1 MSLTEM
7 LKKNSPTKQNKSFEN
22 QNKSFENQNKG
33 KTQHL
38 TEPPIFLK
46 EMLMVIH

>member
-7 LKKNSPTKQNKSFEN
+7 LKKNSPTK